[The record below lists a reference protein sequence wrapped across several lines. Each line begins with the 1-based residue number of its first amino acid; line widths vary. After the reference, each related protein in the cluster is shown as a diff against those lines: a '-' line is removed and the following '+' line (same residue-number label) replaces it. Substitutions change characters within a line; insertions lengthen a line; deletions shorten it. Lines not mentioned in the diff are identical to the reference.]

1 MSGVKIFALKSLH
14 EGLSR
19 DNKEIMLSCVVYK
32 NNELPGPI
40 SQIFPQGDAS
50 WPVGKTRQ
58 CAFSREYSGRSLR
71 DDNFS
76 CRARYIFGSLS

>member
-19 DNKEIMLSCVVYK
+19 YNKEIMLSCMVYK

-50 WPVGKTRQ
+50 WPVGKTR
-58 CAFSREYSGRSLR
+58 
-71 DDNFS
+71 
-76 CRARYIFGSLS
+76 